1 MKRTWLALAPQS
13 RASLHEV
20 NESCWLYAEAE
31 QADLSAEEIIVVGHA
46 SEAKDKALELV
57 ARGIDATRLSYVDLQ
72 PGDDFFTRIGTPKHL
87 FWDDVVPISALNA
100 EEDFAVYPTGLGF
113 LQKNLGWFWRLPEL
127 VIMCGPYGCGKSTLG
142 QILATCFVND
152 REAGRALGSG
162 AMLCSWED
170 LESEV
175 ARNVR
180 NFASAHDA
188 PDLLDK
194 IHFVRR
200 RASEERL
207 VSWYMDLVR
216 YHKRRYGTRFFFL
229 DPWNEMDH
237 KRDPRQLETDYVK
250 DIMRVFRDLVD
261 EEQIILIIA
270 THIPGKFIRGDGSIE
285 PFKIGHA
292 FGSSNFGN
300 KADRGICLARTKKFG
315 GAHGHAV
322 IRLDKSKV
330 ERKMGRKGT
339 VAARLD
345 TERFCLEYDGHAT
358 LAAQEIWKD

>member
-1 MKRTWLALAPQS
+1 MTRTWLALGDLD
-13 RASLHEV
+13 RNYLLEV
-20 NESCWLYAEAE
+20 SEAAWLFSEAE
-31 QADLSAEEIIVVGHA
+31 QADLTASEIIVVGKA
-46 SEAKDKALELV
+46 AEAKDKALSLM
-57 ARGIDATRLSYVDLQ
+57 ARGIDASRLSYVDLM
-72 PGDDFFTRIGTPKHL
+72 PGDDFYARIGNPKHL
-87 FWDDVVPISALNA
+87 FWDDVVPISALNS
-100 EEDFAVYPTGLGF
+100 EEDFKVYPSGLGF
-113 LQKNLGWFWRLPEL
+113 LDKNLAWGWRVPEL
-127 VIMCGPYGCGKSTLG
+127 VILCGPYGCGKSTLG
-142 QILATCFVND
+142 QVLATSFVNHP
-152 REAGRALGSG
+152 ESGRALNSG

-175 ARNVR
+175 SRNVR
-180 NFASAHDA
+180 NFASANDA
-188 PDLLDK
+188 PDMVDK

-207 VSWYMDLVR
+207 VAWYMDLVR

-250 DIMRVFRDLVD
+250 DIMRLFRDLVD

-300 KADRGICLARTKKFG
+300 KADRGICLARTKKFDPRN
-315 GAHGHAV
+315 GHAI
-322 IRLDKSKV
+322 IRLDKAKV

-345 TERFCLEYDGHAT
+345 ADRFSLDYDGNAT
-358 LAAQEIWKD
+358 MAVQDIWKD

>member
-1 MKRTWLALAPQS
+1 MKRSWLALSQRDQA
-13 RASLHEV
+13 LLCEV
-20 NESCWLYAEAE
+20 NESAWLFGDAE
-31 QADLSAEEIIVVGHA
+31 QADLSASEIIVVGNA
-46 SEAKDKALELV
+46 GEAKDQAMTLM
-57 ARGIDATRLSYVDLQ
+57 ARGVDATRLSYVDLH
-72 PGDDFFTRIGTPKHL
+72 PGDDFFARIGQPKHL
-87 FWDDVVPISALNA
+87 FWDDVVPISALNV
-100 EEDFAVYPTGLGF
+100 EEDFPVFPTGLAF
-113 LQKNLGWFWRLPEL
+113 LEDRLGWHWRLPEL

-142 QILATCFVND
+142 QVLATSFVN
-152 REAGRALGSG
+152 AQGSGRLLDSG

-180 NFASAHDA
+180 NFARSHNA
-188 PDLLDK
+188 PDIVDR

-200 RASEERL
+200 RASEDRL

-250 DIMRVFRDLVD
+250 DVMRTFRDLVD

-300 KADRGICLARTKKFG
+300 KADRGICLARTKKFDPIKS
-315 GAHGHAV
+315 HAV
-322 IRLDKSKV
+322 IRLDKAKV

-339 VAARLD
+339 IAAKLNADAFRLSVD
-345 TERFCLEYDGHAT
+345 ELAT
-358 LAAQEIWKD
+358 LNVQDIWKD

>member
-1 MKRTWLALAPQS
+1 LKRTWLALDGQDLAYL
-13 RASLHEV
+13 REV
-20 NESCWLYAEAE
+20 NEPAWLYAEVE
-31 QADLSAEEIIVVGHA
+31 QADLSADEIIVVGRA
-46 SEAKDKALELV
+46 AEAKGKALSLT
-57 ARGIDATRLSYVDLQ
+57 ARGIDATRLSYVDLL
-72 PGDDFFTRIGTPKHL
+72 PGDDFFVRIGKPKHM
-87 FWDDVVPISALNA
+87 FWDDVVPVSELNA

-113 LQKNLGWFWRLPEL
+113 LQKNLGWYWRLPEL

-142 QILATCFVND
+142 QVLATCFVN
-152 REAGRALGSG
+152 EKETGRALGSG

-175 ARNVR
+175 FRNVR
-180 NFASAHDA
+180 NFAQANDV
-188 PDLLDK
+188 PDMVGK

-216 YHKRRYGTRFFFL
+216 YHRRRFGTRFFFL

-237 KRDPRQLETDYVK
+237 QRDPRQMETDYVK
-250 DIMRVFRDLVD
+250 DAMRAFRDLVD
-261 EEQIILIIA
+261 QEQIILVIA

-300 KADRGICLARTKKFG
+300 KADRGICLVRTKKFDPRN
-315 GAHGHAV
+315 GHAI
-322 IRLDKSKV
+322 IRLDKAKV
-330 ERKMGRKGT
+330 ERKMGHRGT

-345 TERFCLEYDGHAT
+345 VDRFALEYDGHAT
-358 LAAQEIWKD
+358 LGAQDIWKD